1 MRSSIDSN
9 PSVGEM
15 SRKKLEIMISAEFDP
30 INLTKLYRTHSGA
43 VMQQRSIPH
52 LISDGRATTDTT
64 IVDN

>member
-30 INLTKLYRTHSGA
+30 INLTKLYQCA
-43 VMQQRSIPH
+43 LDAILV
-52 LISDGRATTDTT
+52 
-64 IVDN
+64 